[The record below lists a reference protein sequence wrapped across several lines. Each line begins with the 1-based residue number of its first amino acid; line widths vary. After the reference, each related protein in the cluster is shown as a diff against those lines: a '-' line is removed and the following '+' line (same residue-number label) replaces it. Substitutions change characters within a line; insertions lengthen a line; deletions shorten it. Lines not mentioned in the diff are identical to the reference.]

1 MNLKKHLDRAE
12 QALEKGQPDFAA
24 ELCDQVLDFAPG
36 DERAANLLSQAVLD
50 TAGDKSKFLGKVSSL
65 PASVAAKFQ
74 KLIRNPDG
82 EARSMRRAFM
92 RDAHSIDKG
101 MSWADALERAGYA
114 GAALGVY
121 SALAS
126 HSGPAA
132 RTAGDLSAAQGN
144 IEDALGH
151 YQSALEINPRDT
163 AAMRS
168 RKNLAAEQALQSKE
182 YSDESA
188 SGLDTDAF
196 RRAALGEDS

>member
-50 TAGDKSKFLGKVSSL
+50 TAADKSKFLGKVGSL

-101 MSWADALERAGYA
+101 MAWADALERAGYA

-168 RKNLAAEQALQSKE
+168 RKNLAAEQALQSKD

>member
-36 DERAANLLSQAVLD
+36 DQRAANLLSQAVLESV
-50 TAGDKSKFLGKVSSL
+50 GEKSKFLGKISSG
-65 PASVAAKFQ
+65 PASIAAKFQ

-82 EARSMRRAFM
+82 EARSMRRSFM

-101 MSWADALERAGYA
+101 ISWADALERAGYA

-132 RTAGDLSAAQGN
+132 RAAGDLAAAQGN
-144 IEDALGH
+144 IKMLSITTSRRLISIRVTLLRCALARIWRL
-151 YQSALEINPRDT
+151 SRPCKVSNT
-163 AAMRS
+163 ATSQPQASIQMHF
-168 RKNLAAEQALQSKE
+168 AAPL
-182 YSDESA
+182 
-188 SGLDTDAF
+188 
-196 RRAALGEDS
+196 

>member
-101 MSWADALERAGYA
+101 MSWADALEVQY
-114 GAALGVY
+114 
-121 SALAS
+121 
-126 HSGPAA
+126 H
-132 RTAGDLSAAQGN
+132 
-144 IEDALGH
+144 
-151 YQSALEINPRDT
+151 
-163 AAMRS
+163 
-168 RKNLAAEQALQSKE
+168 
-182 YSDESA
+182 
-188 SGLDTDAF
+188 F
-196 RRAALGEDS
+196 